1 MTGLNQKLIKNSFF
15 STSNLFSGQ
24 KWNKS
29 VGVKKWGK
37 DGAYPKYSSY
47 ATNLFFKDTE
57 SVRAK
62 RFQDRNSMIYIK
74 LSLKKYNIC
83 LVSVLFHSILSCLIE
98 SFEKLLLLFNADIC
112 SHNYIIRKRS
122 YHGFS

>member
-37 DGAYPKYSSY
+37 DGANPMHREYRQKQISQQNVMHQSRGSKTNVATKKSPNKNIGPSDNRNRISEVTRESYSEYSE
-47 ATNLFFKDTE
+47 A
-57 SVRAK
+57 
-62 RFQDRNSMIYIK
+62 
-74 LSLKKYNIC
+74 
-83 LVSVLFHSILSCLIE
+83 
-98 SFEKLLLLFNADIC
+98 
-112 SHNYIIRKRS
+112 
-122 YHGFS
+122 

>member
-37 DGAYPKYSSY
+37 DGANPSDDSNK
-47 ATNLFFKDTE
+47 
-57 SVRAK
+57 
-62 RFQDRNSMIYIK
+62 
-74 LSLKKYNIC
+74 
-83 LVSVLFHSILSCLIE
+83 
-98 SFEKLLLLFNADIC
+98 
-112 SHNYIIRKRS
+112 
-122 YHGFS
+122 